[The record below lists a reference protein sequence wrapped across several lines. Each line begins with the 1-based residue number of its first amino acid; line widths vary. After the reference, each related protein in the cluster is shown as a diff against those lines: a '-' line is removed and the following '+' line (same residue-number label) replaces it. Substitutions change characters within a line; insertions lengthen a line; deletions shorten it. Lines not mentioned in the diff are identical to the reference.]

1 MRQVLASVLSR
12 ADKPVVFEQARCEL
26 LKYVPGKRG
35 VIAYHLASPCAEWD
49 GGKIFGKIYRKE
61 RGLAVFNALQTLWRS
76 AQQWQ
81 SGFAM
86 PEPLAYAENLGMVL
100 QRAARGRALA
110 EFSHP
115 DDLFVALQR
124 TAKNL
129 AALHGL
135 PIRLG
140 EEKTF
145 QDHLRKYC
153 HPGPDVLAEAHPAL
167 APLVRELVDTMITD
181 ASLRRAELC
190 PVHGD
195 LNLTQIFITEEQA
208 IFIDFDGFCRAHAAL
223 DVGNFL
229 VTLAERFGERSGE
242 LRHGFLEAYLSATPT
257 HMLHGL
263 RVYQAFAY
271 LRRAMIAFRLQ
282 DEAQRL
288 ARAQRLL
295 EAGLT
300 LMNAKE
306 GEPHGQ
312 A

>member
-1 MRQVLASVLSR
+1 MRRLLSSVLSR
-12 ADKPVVFEQARCEL
+12 ERKPVVPAQVRCEL

-35 VIAYHLASPCAEWD
+35 VVAYHLASPCAEWN
-49 GGKIFGKIYRKE
+49 GGKIFGKIYRKD
-61 RGLAVFNALQTLWRS
+61 RGAAVFHALQTLWHS
-76 AQQWQ
+76 TQQQQ

-86 PEPLAYAENLGMVL
+86 PEPLAYVAELGMVL
-100 QRAARGRALA
+100 QRAATGRALA

-115 DDLFVALQR
+115 DDLFMALQR

-129 AALHGL
+129 AALHAL
-135 PIRLG
+135 PILTG

-153 HPGPDVLAEAHPAL
+153 HPGPEALAEAHPEL
-167 APLVRELVDTMITD
+167 APLVHALVDMML
-181 ASLRRAELC
+181 AEQSLLRAELC

-195 LNLTQIFITEEQA
+195 LNLAQIFITEERA
-208 IFIDFDGFCRAHAAL
+208 LFIDFDGFCRAHAAL

-257 HMLHGL
+257 HRLQGL
-263 RVYQAFAY
+263 RTYQALAY

-282 DEAQRL
+282 EEAQRR
-288 ARAQRLL
+288 ARVRPLL
-295 EAGLT
+295 EAGLA

-306 GEPHGQ
+306 
-312 A
+312 